1 MTWTEEKTILRR
13 LQILN
18 MVCNLSLHTLEVF
31 SNPPLVLQQEA
42 SMRKA
47 SDPGA
52 KIGHNNPGFIHSSN
66 EQVNKIPLAAIQT
79 LQRPPRQYNI
89 SIY

>member
-1 MTWTEEKTILRR
+1 M
-13 LQILN
+13 
-18 MVCNLSLHTLEVF
+18 
-31 SNPPLVLQQEA
+31 QQEA

-47 SDPGA
+47 SEPGA

-79 LQRPPRQYNI
+79 LQRPRQYKI
-89 SIY
+89 THYTKHI